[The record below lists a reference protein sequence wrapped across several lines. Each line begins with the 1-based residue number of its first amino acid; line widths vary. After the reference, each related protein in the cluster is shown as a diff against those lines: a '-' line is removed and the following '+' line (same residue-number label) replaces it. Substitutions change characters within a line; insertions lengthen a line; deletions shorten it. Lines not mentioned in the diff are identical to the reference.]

1 MNRLPCAGVW
11 AFAALFFIAG
21 FELRASAQTL
31 PAHQPVLD
39 LHSMDPGVDPC
50 ADFYAYSCGGWIK
63 NNPIPP
69 DQSRWDVY
77 SKMEDANKILLRQIL
92 EQASQ
97 AKAPDGSV
105 TQKIGDYY
113 AACMNESATDAAGV
127 TPLEPSLH
135 SIEQMQS
142 KDDIAPVIAAMVFD
156 SALFDYNSDQDFK
169 DSSQEIAEV
178 DQSGLGLPDRDYYFN
193 SDAKSAELR
202 NQYIAHVQKMFEL
215 LGDKS
220 EAASA
225 EAQTVMRIETAL
237 AKGSQTL
244 VERRDPNNVY
254 HKMTIEQLQAL
265 SPSFAWK
272 MYFAKAGTPDVQ
284 SLNVVNPEF
293 FKAMDAEI
301 KAEDLPA
308 WKTYLRWHLVKANT
322 NYLPSSFVN
331 ESFDFYGRKLQGAQ
345 QLEPRWKRCVEQ
357 VDDNLGEALGQAYAE
372 HAFSPAAKQS
382 AVQMVHQIEDA
393 MQRDIESLSWMSD
406 VTKKQALIKLYAVA
420 NKIGYPDKWRD
431 YSALTIERDDG
442 LGNVFR
448 SRDFEF
454 RRQLNKIG
462 KPVDRGEWTMTPPT
476 VNAYYNGQMND
487 INFPA
492 GILQPPAFDPTS
504 DAAPNYGDTG
514 STIGHELTHGFDD
527 EGRQFD
533 GQGNL
538 REWWTPADE
547 KQFKERT
554 ACVVNQYSQYTAVD
568 NLKVNGE
575 LTLGENVADIGGVI
589 LAYVAWQQDVKGKN
603 LQPMEGLTPEQRF
616 FVGYAQSWCANM
628 RDESKRMRVTID
640 PHAPEK
646 YRANGVVSDMPEF
659 QQAFHCKVD
668 APMVRKNACRVW

>member
-1 MNRLPCAGVW
+1 MNRSSRVHISV
-11 AFAALFFIAG
+11 FIA
-21 FELRASAQTL
+21 FFLAASFTLNSFAQTSS
-31 PAHQPVLD
+31 AHQPVLD
-39 LHSMDPGVDPC
+39 VHSLDPTVDPC
-50 ADFYAYSCGGWIK
+50 TDFYQYSCGGWMK
-63 NNPIPP
+63 SNPIPP

-77 SKMEDANKILLRQIL
+77 SKMEDHNKTLLREIL

-97 AKAPDGSV
+97 AKAPHGSV
-105 TQKIGDYY
+105 TRKIGDYY
-113 AACMNESATDAAGV
+113 AACMNESAADAAGI
-127 TPLEPSLH
+127 TPLESALKL
-135 SIEQMQS
+135 IQDMRS
-142 KDDIAPVIAAMVFD
+142 KDDIASMVASMVYD

-202 NQYIAHVQKMFEL
+202 NEYVAHMQKMFEL
-215 LGDKS
+215 LGDKP
-220 EAASA
+220 EAAAS

-237 AKGSQTL
+237 ARDSQTL

-265 SPSFAWK
+265 SPAFAWK
-272 MYFAKAGTPDVQ
+272 TYFAKTGTPNVQ
-284 SLNVVNPEF
+284 SLNVVNPQF
-293 FKAMDAEI
+293 FKAMDAEL
-301 KAEDLPA
+301 KAEDLA
-308 WKTYLRWHLVKANT
+308 NWKTYLRWHLVKANA
-322 NYLPSSFVN
+322 NYLSSSFVN

-345 QLEPRWKRCVEQ
+345 QLKPRWKRCVEQ
-357 VDDNLGEALGQAYAE
+357 VDDNLGEALGQAYVE
-372 HAFSPAAKQS
+372 RAFSPEAKQS
-382 AVQMVHQIEDA
+382 ALQMVHQIEDA
-393 MQRDIESLSWMSD
+393 MQSDIESLPWMSD
-406 VTKKQALIKLYAVA
+406 ATKQQALIKLQAVA

-431 YSALTIERDDG
+431 YSALNIERNAG
-442 LGNVFR
+442 LENVLR
-448 SRDFEF
+448 SRAFEF

-476 VNAYYNGQMND
+476 VDAYYSPQMND

-492 GILQPPAFDPTS
+492 GILQPPVFDLHS

-514 STIGHELTHGFDD
+514 ATIGHELTHGFDD

-538 REWWTPADE
+538 REWWTPTDE
-547 KQFKERT
+547 KQFNERA

-568 NLKVNGE
+568 DLKVNGQ

-589 LAYVAWQQDVKGKN
+589 LAYMAWQKDVHGKK
-603 LQPMEGLTPEQRF
+603 LQPMDGLTPEQRF
-616 FVGYAQSWCANM
+616 FVGYAQSWCANL

-640 PHAPEK
+640 PHSPEK
-646 YRANGVVSDMPEF
+646 YRTNGVVSDMPEF
-659 QQAFHCKVD
+659 QQAFHCKAD